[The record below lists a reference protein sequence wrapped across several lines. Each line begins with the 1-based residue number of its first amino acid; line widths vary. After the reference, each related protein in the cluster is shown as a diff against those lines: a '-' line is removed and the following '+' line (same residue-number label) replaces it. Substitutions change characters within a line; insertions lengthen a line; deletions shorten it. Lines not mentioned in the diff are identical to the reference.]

1 MTAERQHFDRIVEN
15 FMGSPLELRDL
26 LIAAMKV
33 AKDQSPLP
41 PDVAKAIKSITDTTH
56 KTYAS
61 AYAGLLSHRFE
72 GTANF
77 WLSFAF
83 DGEAKAF
90 DVRSHVATSDKMIEA
105 VY

>member
-1 MTAERQHFDRIVEN
+1 MTTARRCFDLIVEN
-15 FMGSPLELRDL
+15 YMGSPLELRDL

-41 PDVAKAIKSITDTTH
+41 QNIAKAMKNITDTTH

-83 DGEAKAF
+83 DGETKSFEEGRAL
-90 DVRSHVATSDKMIEA
+90 RRATK
-105 VY
+105 